1 MTYVFMAPLWVDI
14 RWWGKYLHSSDKEN
28 EVQGEEELVWS
39 HTVNSGGAE
48 I

>member
-1 MTYVFMAPLWVDI
+1 MDPGCWVDI
-14 RWWGKYLHSSDKEN
+14 RIVRNIPHFSDKEN
-28 EVQGEEELVWS
+28 EVQGEEALVWS